1 MDSRSGTPR
10 PLFEESLPLE
20 ASPAF
25 GRPSGAGKR
34 STFSRAEFKY
44 PWERGAILDF
54 GGRRG
59 GKMTAAFKMAPALP
73 ERSPSIH
80 KWTGPKA
87 WILILNVVG
96 LSMRQIQPLAHK
108 IALNSTRR
116 LPTLQKRRVPSLSSF
131 PSF

>member
-1 MDSRSGTPR
+1 MPQ
-10 PLFEESLPLE
+10 PLFEESLPFE
-20 ASPAF
+20 ASSAF

-59 GKMTAAFKMAPALP
+59 GKMTAAFKKAPALP
-73 ERSPSIH
+73 GRKPEFQIRN
-80 KWTGPKA
+80 GPKA
-87 WILILNVVG
+87 EILTLNVVG
-96 LSMRQIQPLAHK
+96 LSMWQIEALAHE
-108 IALNSTRR
+108 IGLNSTRR

-131 PSF
+131 SSF